1 MRGPVSTALIAAAAW
16 TVATWT
22 APARAAAASVVPIAS
37 VASPEALVA
46 RGKAA
51 FVHRCRMCHGE
62 GQTGAFILNR
72 RLGAAK
78 ALLEKRDDLQPAY
91 VRLVVRNGLVNMP
104 RLSRVEMPEPDLDAV
119 IVYLTANNP
128 PK

>member
-1 MRGPVSTALIAAAAW
+1 MRGLIRGALAVCAALTAVAPIAPIAA
-16 TVATWT
+16 
-22 APARAAAASVVPIAS
+22 
-37 VASPEALVA
+37 VASAADAVQVA

-51 FVHRCRMCHGE
+51 FVHRCSMCHGE
-62 GQTGAFILNR
+62 GQTGAFILSR

-78 ALLEKRDDLQPAY
+78 SLLEKRDDLLPAY
-91 VRLVVRNGLVNMP
+91 IKFVVRNGLVNMP
-104 RLSRVEMPEPDLDAV
+104 RISRVEMPEPDLDAV